1 MSILFVSAF
10 KDIGRGDWF
19 LFNRTTDQYI
29 NWFLHVATKIEYP
42 CIVFVEE
49 SVKIKLNQ
57 HKLSP
62 HVIILDMNSVSTFYT
77 RFLEKE
83 THIIKSKQFLEKIPF
98 YRQVYPETQS
108 AEYNLVNHS
117 KINYVRHAKQLYPH
131 YDFYS
136 WIDFGMF
143 RDSTMIPKNLSIKEF
158 PPSKIIFQSVKSPSQ
173 RISALDML
181 SSDDIYIT
189 GPSYVLPH
197 SLVETYESLYEK
209 KLLEL
214 HKQSIV
220 DDDQSI
226 VLQLFYDQPQ
236 LFHLYQDTTWFKLF
250 KLLPHST

>member
-1 MSILFVSAF
+1 MSVIFVSAF

-19 LFNRTTDQYI
+19 LFNRTTDDYI
-29 NWFLHVATKIEYP
+29 KWFLNVATHITYP

-49 SVKIKLNQ
+49 SIKTKLKQ
-57 HKLSP
+57 YPLSP
-62 HVIILDMNSVSTFYT
+62 YVILLDMNNVSTFYT

-83 THIIKSKQFLEKIPF
+83 THSIKSNKFLEKIPF
-98 YRQVYPETQS
+98 YRQASPEMTS

-117 KINYVRHAKQLYPH
+117 KINYVRHAKQLYPQ

-143 RDSTMIPKNLSIKEF
+143 RDSSTIPKNLLVKEF
-158 PPSKIIFQSVKSPSQ
+158 PSSKIIFQSVKTPLN

-181 SSDDIYIT
+181 SSDDVYIT
-189 GPSYVLPH
+189 GSSYVLPH
-197 SLVETYESLYEK
+197 SLVEIYESLYEQ

-214 HKQSIV
+214 HKQFIV